1 MILLQLLYLLHE
13 RRNQTVK
20 ILIFLELLQF
30 PLTLLV
36 ALLQLTIPLLQALV
50 LLLDLPTKHKP
61 LPIKGDQSI
70 QIPDLLAS
78 DLLLLQKQH
87 LLLVELII
95 VTTDVVQTRLQIIEF
110 DGQLLVLVGHPR
122 DLPIHHLVFLL
133 HLIDLL
139 IRTLVFTLPA
149 LQLNH
154 PFLTFS
160 TSNAIYFS

>member
-13 RRNQTVK
+13 RRNETVK

-36 ALLQLTIPLLQALV
+36 ALLQLTIPLLQALI

-61 LPIKGDQSI
+61 LPIKGDQPI

-110 DGQLLVLVGHPR
+110 DRQLLVLVGHPR

-154 PFLTFS
+154 PLLTFS